1 MDVLVTGGAGFIG
14 SHLCERLLNDGHAVT
29 AVDNFD
35 PYYSQSLKHANL
47 KSLQGRSEFRLLEE
61 DIRNPD
67 AIAVALSET
76 PPDVIVHLAAKAG
89 VRPSIESPSLYED
102 VNVLGTQAMLDLAE
116 RFDVQSFVLGSS
128 SSVYGNQASLP
139 FSEDAAADHPI
150 SPYAASKRSAELVSY
165 THHHLFDRSVYA
177 LRFFTVYGP
186 RQRPDLA
193 IHKFTRMMLSGET
206 IPLYGD
212 GSSSRDYTF
221 VSDIV
226 DGIVAA
232 ISHSCAHPN
241 QFETL
246 NLGSSS
252 PVQLTDLVNTLADA
266 LGVDPAINHLPEQP
280 GDVDHTYADI
290 SRARDLLG
298 YAPTVSFEDGIAAFA
313 NWVHAVEPPFH

>member
-1 MDVLVTGGAGFIG
+1 MNVLVTGGAGFIG
-14 SHLCERLLNDGHAVT
+14 SHLCERLLTDGHAVT

-35 PYYSQSLKHANL
+35 PYYSRSLKRANL
-47 KSLQGRSEFRLLEE
+47 EPLQEKSRFRLLEE

-102 VNVLGTQAMLDLAE
+102 VNVLGTQAMLNLAE

-128 SSVYGNQASLP
+128 SSVYGNEASLP

-150 SPYAASKRSAELVSY
+150 SPYAASKRAAELVSY

-193 IHKFTRMMLSGET
+193 IHKFTQMMRKGET

-232 ISHSCAHPN
+232 LRHSCAHPN
-241 QFETL
+241 RYETL
-246 NLGSSS
+246 NLGSAS
-252 PVQLTDLVNTLADA
+252 PVQLTDLVSTLADA
-266 LGVDPAINHLPEQP
+266 LGVDPSIRHLPEQP
-280 GDVDHTYADI
+280 GDVDHTYADVR
-290 SRARDLLG
+290 RARDLLG
-298 YAPTVSFEDGIAAFA
+298 YAPTVSFQDGIAAFA
-313 NWVHAVEPPFH
+313 DWVREADPSFF